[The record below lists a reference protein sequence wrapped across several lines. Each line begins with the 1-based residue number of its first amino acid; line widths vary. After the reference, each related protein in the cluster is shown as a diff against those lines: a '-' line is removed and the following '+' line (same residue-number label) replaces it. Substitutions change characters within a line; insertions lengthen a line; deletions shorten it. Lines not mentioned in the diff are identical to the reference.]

1 MLSASSEFV
10 IGVCYLWASILSV
23 AGLFCWRTLMSVSL
37 DLSFYTVQ
45 TSLGKLSRFPA
56 FRNKPGGHIY
66 RNQIKKRLVVWV
78 FRMQMLSPFL
88 LALSLKFCLMS
99 SASGS
104 LHFFQSRAGGG
115 EGVYGFW
122 SSFFAQLIFPPPTSK
137 GFCWEHRAAF
147 QALMPC
153 ELRIQLSQIC

>member
-45 TSLGKLSRFPA
+45 TSLGKLSRSPA

-66 RNQIKKRLVVWV
+66 RNQIKRRLVVWV

-88 LALSLKFCLMS
+88 LKASS
-99 SASGS
+99 SALCLLHQGVSTSSSPELGIGKGFMDFGQAS
-104 LHFFQSRAGGG
+104 LH
-115 EGVYGFW
+115 
-122 SSFFAQLIFPPPTSK
+122 SSFSLLILLRGSAGNT
-137 GFCWEHRAAF
+137 
-147 QALMPC
+147 
-153 ELRIQLSQIC
+153 ELLSRPSCPVN